1 VADREHGDAADG
13 HLYSDHPRSPSGAAA
28 IAALQ
33 SLSRNSQ
40 EAEELALRRLAVGPL
55 DARALLYLLQRDR
68 EGAEVRARDLITAL
82 RVTSAAITKLVD
94 RLVAAGRVE
103 RRPDPSDRRAA
114 VLTVTASTRAEL
126 ADVYGHIHVPLVRV
140 LDEFSDDELD
150 ILTRFSTRLAGALR
164 TETHG
169 DDATTGPLR
178 AQRGSPTLRQA
189 QGPRESGPPERGSSP
204 PAQAHGP

>member
-1 VADREHGDAADG
+1 VTDSEDRDAADA
-13 HLYSDHPRSPSGAAA
+13 HLYSDRPRSEGGSAA

-33 SLSRNSQ
+33 SLSRNAQ
-40 EAEELALRRLAVGPL
+40 EAEELALRRLAIGPL
-55 DARALLYLLQRDR
+55 DARALLYLMRRER

-94 RLVAAGRVE
+94 RLVTAGRVE
-103 RRPDPSDRRAA
+103 RRPDPNDRRAA

-126 ADVYGHIHVPLVRV
+126 ADVYGHIHVPLVTV
-140 LDEFSDDELD
+140 LDEFSDDELE

-169 DDATTGPLR
+169 DDATTGPLL
-178 AQRGSPTLRQA
+178 PLLLD
-189 QGPRESGPPERGSSP
+189 EP
-204 PAQAHGP
+204 PAPPSE